1 MILTENSL
9 YVDSAS
15 RQALVADK
23 EKLANILLFNYFGFV
38 SLYSLTSNAQQ
49 IKRYQADEGK
59 LQLGNISDTNFDV
72 SLAVKLAVDGGLLT
86 SSQSAPFTK
95 LLSLMKT
102 HAVKGHEIDDD
113 KIRELV
119 KLAKLDTSHH
129 PSQMLRGVVSDF
141 MDGTINLA
149 FLAYSVFKFVKKFPD
164 ITGEFYDMY
173 MKGHYHKQYSNFMSG
188 HGRCPRG
195 VPQHLIKKTSN
206 MTVVYNPNAT
216 TQGNTASTAPTQVT
230 GTPATASTNGVSLN
244 PTPTHN
250 NAGQPLPTNSTPN
263 VNQTT
268 TPTQPKTPKAPKQN
282 TPTLTQQAVTPSV
295 QYFHNTEITEAWVK
309 AHYRD
314 DIQSLD
320 SSIIDAKEIANMPI
334 AQFVKSMIK
343 VLENIDRFQQNI
355 ARDPMESLL
364 VFDNIS
370 ALMKGRPVR
379 SGILDYFLIKYSVD
393 IGRIAP
399 ITTDYYSGLSSRDDD
414 YIYTSMYEKNYL
426 IKYTQMLFDED
437 GFFRGSS
444 PTNSGTNSEKLIIN
458 TVSQKMFGVD
468 ILKTSFFDSVQAIFN
483 TKSIFS
489 KYEVSGL
496 INFIR
501 YFFPITCSSGKST
514 VINLVDAIFN
524 DNITITSSSGRYTYT
539 YKSDISD
546 DLKNKMKALADTF
559 KFLDAD
565 FDGFSEYVGFDK
577 DAIDVMTQILPIL
590 KVTEFKGIANA
601 IISDWT
607 KFVDADVIPTY
618 KQVSHYCENYV
629 FSKSEPLK
637 NSMSTGS
644 FVRKHIDPLSRLTQ
658 HPAYDTLITIFGI
671 LIKRFDFSV
680 LPIDYYT
687 IVLNNFAAYQKDNA
701 NGDETRADWNTIY
714 EKSYA
719 VIDIFLKRKD
729 EKLIKYDSIEYL
741 KYYGD
746 EYAKAVGDYNARVLT
761 SMIVEYASTKKSS
774 DGDMLNS
781 DILNSVIRVINLFH
795 GEIDKFN
802 SPLFTKAYNVLKD
815 TFIESYRNA
824 MPDDDKKTF
833 DLYMIRRSIPLAVSN
848 KDIMSKIESGD
859 SDYVSSFA
867 EVIQSSLAD
876 RSNDEDA
883 ALDIEIPDTVAK
895 KYVENIITRNKY
907 VNTKSGKNTY
917 AESKNGGYSGSY
929 GAMRSYY
936 TATPESKLLSALNV
950 SNKHV
955 TPSDFKKNVT
965 LTKLLDSYIDGYF
978 LNDEV
983 PDDEKAIDI
992 SVDFPKDMYTTYN
1005 NDGTFNS
1012 RLFAMVKALF
1022 VITPERQK
1030 ALAPKIKVSG
1040 SKDNFE
1046 MLMLCMR
1053 DLTVVK
1059 NLFPE
1064 DSEDYSELTKESVM
1078 VLVPLVIK
1086 MLGTTSRTKVIRE
1099 NALRSSEYLETVLS
1113 NLINLDF
1120 DIDNSV
1126 FADVDFAKL
1135 KRSLVKSRVINE
1147 ISKTV
1152 FSDVINPDSKR
1163 YSVKDIG
1170 KALTWNGID
1179 ITSSIKVERS
1189 SKKDTITDVI
1199 KSVNSSVNQSV
1210 AVILPELPV
1219 KEVSRTTQEHVA
1231 NSVVMVKKYANRRHG
1246 DIVPLIKREFDAEMK
1261 GNKEAFDQF
1270 LKENPRTEIL
1280 EPAFHSCGTLAA
1292 SFILR
1297 YGFAEITDTSIV
1309 TGKALGEGLYVT
1321 NVLDKSILYASDYG
1335 YSKGT
1340 GQRGY
1345 LLQFRAA
1352 LGKRDVDYTYA
1363 GPPGA
1368 KSAGRGGDRIFLSE
1382 EWALKK
1388 PRQQALLLKA
1398 YEVATISN
1406 KRLQEIMT
1414 ANGVK

>member
-206 MTVVYNPNAT
+206 MTVVYNPNST

-230 GTPATASTNGVSLN
+230 GTPTPTSTNGVSLN
-244 PTPTHN
+244 PSPTHN

-268 TPTQPKTPKAPKQN
+268 VPTQPKAPKAPKQN
-282 TPTLTQQAVTPSV
+282 TPTVTQQVVTPSV

-320 SSIIDAKEIANMPI
+320 SSVIDAKEIANMPI
-334 AQFVKSMIK
+334 VQFVKSMIK

-355 ARDPMESLL
+355 AHDPMESLL

-393 IGRIAP
+393 IGRVAP

-414 YIYTSMYEKNYL
+414 YIYTLMYDRNYL

-444 PTNSGTNSEKLIIN
+444 PTNTGTNAEKLIIN

-468 ILKTSFFDSVQAIFN
+468 ILKTNFAESVEVIFN
-483 TKSIFS
+483 TKSIMS
-489 KYEVSGL
+489 KYEISGL

-501 YFFPITCSSGKST
+501 YFFPIICSSGKST
-514 VINLVDAIFN
+514 VINLVDSIF
-524 DNITITSSSGRYTYT
+524 DDSVTKTTSLGRYSYT
-539 YKSDISD
+539 YKSAISD
-546 DLKNKMKALADTF
+546 DLKNKMKALEGIF

-590 KVTEFKGIANA
+590 KVTEFKGIARA
-601 IISDWT
+601 IIDGWSR
-607 KFVDADVIPTY
+607 FVDADVIPTY
-618 KQVSHYCENYV
+618 AQVKHYCENYV

-637 NSMSTGS
+637 KETQYYFFNT
-644 FVRKHIDPLSRLTQ
+644 KYIEPLARLSQSPT
-658 HPAYDTLITIFGI
+658 YDTLITIFGI

-680 LPIDYYT
+680 LPMDYYT
-687 IVLNNFAAYQKDNA
+687 IVFNNFAAYQKDNA

-714 EKSYA
+714 ENSYT
-719 VIDIFLKRKD
+719 VIDTLFNRKV
-729 EKLIKYDSIEYL
+729 EKFVNYDSLEYMT
-741 KYYGD
+741 YYGD
-746 EYAKAVGDYNARVLT
+746 VYAKSAGDYNARILT
-761 SMIVEYASTKKSS
+761 SILTEYASTKKSS
-774 DGDMLNS
+774 DGDTDMLEF
-781 DILNSVIRVINLFH
+781 VIKVINIFH
-795 GEIDKFN
+795 KQIDKFN
-802 SPLFTKAYNVLKD
+802 SPLFTKAYNALKD
-815 TFIESYRNA
+815 TFIETYRNS
-824 MPDDDKKTF
+824 MTDDDSKKSF
-833 DLYMIRRSIPLAVSN
+833 DLYMIRRSISLAVSN

-859 SDYVSSFA
+859 SDYVSSFT

-876 RSNDEDA
+876 RGNGEDVS
-883 ALDIEIPDTVAK
+883 LDIEIPDTVAK

-907 VNTKSGKNTY
+907 VNGNSGKNTY
-917 AESKNGGYSGSY
+917 VEGKNGGYY
-929 GAMRSYY
+929 GNYNTMRSYY
-936 TATPESKLLSALNV
+936 GATPESKLLEALNV
-950 SNKHV
+950 SNKEM
-955 TPSDFKKNVT
+955 TPSDFKKDVT

-983 PDDEKAIDI
+983 PDSEKVIDI
-992 SVDFPKDMYTTYN
+992 GVDFPKDMYTRYN

-1030 ALAPKIKVSG
+1030 ALAPKIKVNG

-1046 MLMLCMR
+1046 LLMMCMR

-1064 DSEDYSELTKESVM
+1064 DSEDYSELTKESAM

-1126 FADVDFAKL
+1126 FVDVDFAKL
-1135 KRSLVKSRVINE
+1135 KKSMVKSKVINE

-1163 YSVKDIG
+1163 YSVKDIR
-1170 KALTWNGID
+1170 KALTWNKVD
-1179 ITSSIKVERS
+1179 ITSSIKVERT

-1199 KSVNSSVNQSV
+1199 KSANSSVNQSV

-1231 NSVVMVKKYANRRHG
+1231 NSFVMVKKYANRRHG
-1246 DIVPLIKREFDAEMK
+1246 DIVPLIKREFDVEMK

-1270 LKENPRTEIL
+1270 LKENPGSEIL
-1280 EPAFHSCGTLAA
+1280 EPAFHCCGTLAA

-1309 TGKALGEGLYVT
+1309 TGKMLGEGLYVT
-1321 NVLDKSILYASDYG
+1321 NVIDKSILYASDSG
-1335 YSKGT
+1335 YSRAT

-1345 LLQFRAA
+1345 VLQFRAA
-1352 LGKRDVDYTYA
+1352 LGTRNTHYRYA

-1368 KSAGRGGDRIFLSE
+1368 KSAGRGGDANVLSE
-1382 EWALKK
+1382 EWALKF
-1388 PRQQALLLKA
+1388 PRQQALLLKT